1 MQVVIQT
8 DKRYLLKI
16 LPNSKVSTS
25 CYLVDYHNCTCAAN
39 GDTNYCTDLDF
50 KNLTKYIKDYRFS
63 SFSSLSAAAAV
74 GDYHNCTFTEAL
86 LMQLLPSNNFST
98 ALHCIEGELKKELN
112 SGCWLAVGIIAIAP
126 THFIASCRNPFF
138 INKSISIAT
147 LLINKS
153 ISIATFLINKSISMS
168 LFNKSIS
175 MSLWLLKVSA
185 TQLVV
190 GLRIVYQ
197 LVIEAALHLSYIA
210 FSQPL

>member
-50 KNLTKYIKDYRFS
+50 KNLTKDIKDYRFS

-74 GDYHNCTFTEAL
+74 GDYHNCTEAL

-98 ALHCIEGELKKELN
+98 ALHIEGELKKIIFDVETERQLLT
-112 SGCWLAVGIIAIAP
+112 GCENY
-126 THFIASCRNPFF
+126 RNCTDAFHC
-138 INKSISIAT
+138 ILSTN
-147 LLINKS
+147 
-153 ISIATFLINKSISMS
+153 
-168 LFNKSIS
+168 
-175 MSLWLLKVSA
+175 
-185 TQLVV
+185 Q
-190 GLRIVYQ
+190 YQ
-197 LVIEAALHLSYIA
+197 LQRFRSTN
-210 FSQPL
+210 